1 MFGAC
6 IPAGTAFAIPV
17 SSMLA
22 FLTAVVAFAIPIKRM
37 IAFFAAFGTDTVFPA
52 MAALGSALGTLAI
65 LPAMLTGIPCPL
77 AVIFIGAPT
86 VITYFLA
93 DVIAV
98 IARFRQGQIHRA
110 VRIVFLKIRKVE
122 FFCIFADHKPEYAF
136 AQRGAHNVFVIDFAF
151 TPAVGNNEDLPHV
164 TDSAEAILVQSI
176 LVLTGGFAY
185 PAEALVK
192 LVRMYHTAMLTDEV
206 FIPFMFTLSF
216 TKDAYAV
223 LKAMAAGIGIPET
236 GDIVVFIQSG
246 GSEAVFALRN
256 RTGFRFV
263 SVIVFEVDI

>member
-1 MFGAC
+1 M
-6 IPAGTAFAIPV
+6 
-17 SSMLA
+17 
-22 FLTAVVAFAIPIKRM
+22 
-37 IAFFAAFGTDTVFPA
+37 
-52 MAALGSALGTLAI
+52 
-65 LPAMLTGIPCPL
+65 
-77 AVIFIGAPT
+77 
-86 VITYFLA
+86 
-93 DVIAV
+93 
-98 IARFRQGQIHRA
+98 
-110 VRIVFLKIRKVE
+110 E
-122 FFCIFADHKPEYAF
+122 FFCIFADHKPEYTF
-136 AQRGAHNVFVIDFAF
+136 AQRGAHNVFVIDLAF

-164 TDSAEAILVQSI
+164 TDSAEAILIQSI